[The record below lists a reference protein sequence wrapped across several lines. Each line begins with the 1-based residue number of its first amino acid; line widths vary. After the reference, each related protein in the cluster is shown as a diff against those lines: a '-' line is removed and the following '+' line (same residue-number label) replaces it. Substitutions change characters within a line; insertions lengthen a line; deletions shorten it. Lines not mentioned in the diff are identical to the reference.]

1 MSRVSIDFGMVVLN
15 VGDQIKI
22 GYLYNNLN
30 KGVTVCKVAHE
41 TLLILNRIPRKC
53 MDLIVCTNLSVKIPD
68 MLKVNEG
75 FHHDLNAIESE
86 ELRGP
91 TFPC

>member
-41 TLLILNRIPRKC
+41 TLLILIGYH
-53 MDLIVCTNLSVKIPD
+53 
-68 MLKVNEG
+68 VNVWT
-75 FHHDLNAIESE
+75 L
-86 ELRGP
+86 
-91 TFPC
+91 